1 MGQIEIESLCAQT
14 IVVEKWK
21 DGALRDIAR
30 MANKELL
37 TFVHCMH
44 YDHVDSG
51 TFLKIYSEPKAIE

>member
-1 MGQIEIESLCAQT
+1 MGQIDIESHCEQT

-30 MANKELL
+30 MASKELVTL
-37 TFVHCMH
+37 IHRQH

-51 TFLKIYSEPKAIE
+51 TFVKIYSEPKAID